1 LKPSILPVPAPSP
14 SSTKPSS
21 QPTGAEARRVWEAGE
36 AARGQRPESALRLFG
51 KALRRDRWALASGIF
66 LLLVAL
72 ASLVAPWISPYGPN
86 EANPVLRLGGIGTP
100 GHLLG
105 LDQQGRDMLTRLLWG
120 GRVALPMAFIPV
132 AAATVV
138 SLLLGMVAGYYRRG
152 IGELVMRLLDIL
164 YAFPAVLLAIAIAG
178 ILGPGM
184 TNVMISIFIVLLPYM
199 TRVVYTSTLTV
210 AEEDFVTAARSSGAG
225 DASILLREILPNV
238 TAPMIVYATLSL
250 GLQVVFAAGLSFLG
264 LGVQPP
270 TADWG
275 VMTSDGRS
283 VLALA
288 PHVSMV
294 PGVLLLL
301 VALSFNLLGDGLRD
315 ALDPKLRV

>member
-1 LKPSILPVPAPSP
+1 
-14 SSTKPSS
+14 
-21 QPTGAEARRVWEAGE
+21 
-36 AARGQRPESALRLFG
+36 
-51 KALRRDRWALASGIF
+51 
-66 LLLVAL
+66 
-72 ASLVAPWISPYGPN
+72 
-86 EANPVLRLGGIGTP
+86 
-100 GHLLG
+100 
-105 LDQQGRDMLTRLLWG
+105 
-120 GRVALPMAFIPV
+120 
-132 AAATVV
+132 
-138 SLLLGMVAGYYRRG
+138 
-152 IGELVMRLLDIL
+152 
-164 YAFPAVLLAIAIAG
+164 
-178 ILGPGM
+178 
-184 TNVMISIFIVLLPYM
+184 MISIFIVLLPYM

>member
-1 LKPSILPVPAPSP
+1 MSSSP
-14 SSTKPSS
+14 H
-21 QPTGAEARRVWEAGE
+21 PTGAEARRAWEAGE

-51 KALRRDRWALASGIF
+51 KALRRDRWALASGLF
-66 LLLVAL
+66 LLLVTL
-72 ASLVAPWISPYGPN
+72 ASLLAPWISPYGPN
-86 EANPVLRLGGIGTP
+86 EANPALRLGGIGTP

-120 GRVALPMAFIPV
+120 GRVALPMALIPV

-210 AEEDFVTAARSSGAG
+210 AEEDFVTAARSCGAG